1 METRFTKFIKENYH
15 PERWLKENPKNASF
29 NDLLAVVVGGVN
41 SVKSMNVVS
50 ETALKYMEPLGGSDD
65 LNYLDLLSI
74 PGMTENK
81 ALKICAAVELGRRL
95 AGRFDKIKMEN
106 FSEPGK
112 VADFFMEK
120 LRHENQERFITAYV
134 NVKNRLLGWKE
145 ITKGNVS
152 AAPIDIQEALKW
164 GIRYKARGLILVHN
178 HPSGDPEPSDED
190 IAVTKA
196 FVKAARILDME
207 VLDHVIIGDGIFVS
221 LREER
226 SKGIERW

>member
-29 NDLLAVVVGGVN
+29 NDLLAVVVGGAN

-81 ALKICAAVELGRRL
+81 ALKICASVELGRRL
-95 AGRFDKIKMEN
+95 ASRCDKIRMEN
-106 FSEPGK
+106 FSTSDK

-120 LRHENQERFITAYV
+120 LRHETQEHFVTAYV
-134 NVKNRLLGWKE
+134 NIKNKLLGWKE
-145 ITKGNVS
+145 ITKGNMS
-152 AAPIDIQEALKW
+152 AAPVDIKESLKW
-164 GIRYKARGLILVHN
+164 GIRYKSQGIILVHN

-190 IAVTKA
+190 IELTKA

-207 VLDHVIIGDGIFVS
+207 VLDHVIIGDGVFVS
-221 LREER
+221 LRER
-226 SKGIERW
+226 GLLGR

>member
-1 METRFTKFIKENYH
+1 METRFAKF
-15 PERWLKENPKNASF
+15 KENPENASF
-29 NDLLAVVVGGVN
+29 NDLLAIVVGGAN
-41 SVKSMNVVS
+41 SVKGMNVVN
-50 ETALKYMEPLGGSDD
+50 ETTSRYMKPLGGTDD
-65 LNYLDLLSI
+65 LSYLDLMDIS
-74 PGMTENK
+74 GMTENK

-95 AGRFDKIKMEN
+95 ASRCDKIRMEN
-106 FSEPGK
+106 FSAPDK

-120 LRHENQERFITAYV
+120 LRHETQEHFVTAYV

-207 VLDHVIIGDGIFVS
+207 VLDHVIIGDGISVS
-221 LREER
+221 LRER
-226 SKGIERW
+226 GLLGR

>member
-1 METRFTKFIKENYH
+1 MRTQIISMTKN
-15 PERWLKENPKNASF
+15 
-29 NDLLAVVVGGVN
+29 
-41 SVKSMNVVS
+41 
-50 ETALKYMEPLGGSDD
+50 
-65 LNYLDLLSI
+65 
-74 PGMTENK
+74 
-81 ALKICAAVELGRRL
+81 EL
-95 AGRFDKIKMEN
+95 ECQ
-106 FSEPGK
+106 
-112 VADFFMEK
+112 
-120 LRHENQERFITAYV
+120 NQ
-134 NVKNRLLGWKE
+134 LLGWKE

-226 SKGIERW
+226 SKGIVRW

>member
-1 METRFTKFIKENYH
+1 METRFTKSAQENYN
-15 PERWLKENPKNASF
+15 PEKWLRENPKNASLK
-29 NDLLAVVVGGVN
+29 DLLAVVVGGAN
-41 SVKSMNVVS
+41 NVKSINVVR
-50 ETALKYMEPLGGSDD
+50 ETASRYIEPLGGSDD
-65 LNYLDLLSI
+65 LSYLDLMDIS
-74 PGMTENK
+74 GMTENK

-95 AGRFDKIKMEN
+95 ASRCDKIKMEN

-120 LRHENQERFITAYV
+120 LRHENQEHFVTAYV
-134 NVKNRLLGWKE
+134 NIKNRLLGWKE

-152 AAPIDIQEALKW
+152 AAPIDIKEALKW
-164 GIRYKARGLILVHN
+164 GIRYKACGLILVHN

-207 VLDHVIIGDGIFVS
+207 VLDHVVIGDGVFVS
-221 LREER
+221 LRER
-226 SKGIERW
+226 GMLGR

>member
-81 ALKICAAVELGRRL
+81 ALKICAAIELGRRL
-95 AGRFDKIKMEN
+95 ASRRDKIKMEN
-106 FSEPGK
+106 FGAPGK

-120 LRHENQERFITAYV
+120 LRHENQEHFIVAYV
-134 NVKNRLLGWKE
+134 NVRNRLLGWKE
-145 ITKGNVS
+145 ITKGNLN
-152 AAPIDIQEALKW
+152 AAPVDIKESLKW
-164 GIRYKARGLILVHN
+164 GIRYKAHGLILVHN

-190 IAVTKA
+190 IELTKA
-196 FVKAARILDME
+196 FAKAARLLDME

-226 SKGIERW
+226 SKGIVRW

>member
-1 METRFTKFIKENYH
+1 METRFVKF
-15 PERWLKENPKNASF
+15 KENPENASF
-29 NDLLAVVVGGVN
+29 NDLLAIVVGGVN
-41 SVKSMNVVS
+41 SAKGMNVVN
-50 ETALKYMEPLGGSDD
+50 ETTSRYMKPLGGTDD
-65 LNYLDLLSI
+65 LSYLDLMDIS
-74 PGMTENK
+74 GMTENK

-95 AGRFDKIKMEN
+95 ASRCDKIRMEN
-106 FSEPGK
+106 FSAPDK
-112 VADFFMEK
+112 VAGFFMEK
-120 LRHENQERFITAYV
+120 LRHETQEHFVTAYV

-196 FVKAARILDME
+196 FVKAVRILDME

-226 SKGIERW
+226 SKGIVRW